1 MLINSSNE
9 MSKIIFDVYK
19 RTIRA
24 QYEKKKMED
33 ITGILMN
40 PSPAQ
45 LRNLCLILFDQS
57 LSNNDEITMKNF
69 FCVKEKEGLRKAIE
83 KCEISRFRPIR
94 SFLLGEKNSDDIGRI
109 DMAAIL
115 VDFNS
120 RPFSNFLANKKKEI
134 KIKEEPLQDMKGK
147 KEDALPSLV
156 SEVGNEIKGLPEKS
170 ILNRYKKALT
180 KVALLCSVGIGVVTL
195 LPKKECM
202 QWNSNHYEVVDCS
215 TESSG
220 FLDPRI
226 PLNKDRLGLKKLD
239 PKTIK
244 TYFENGQPRV
254 WYAKIDD
261 KIELFNQPGLH
272 PTTGKTLK
280 PITQY
285 IINKYLKE

>member
-1 MLINSSNE
+1 
-9 MSKIIFDVYK
+9 MSKIIFDDYK
-19 RTIRA
+19 RAIRT
-24 QYEKKKMED
+24 QYEQKKIED

-45 LRNLCLILFDQS
+45 LRNLCLIFFDQS
-57 LSNNDEITMKNF
+57 LSNKDEITMKNF
-69 FCVKEKEGLRKAIE
+69 FSVKEKEGLRKAIE

-94 SFLLGEKNSDDIGRI
+94 SFLLGEKNSDDITRI
-109 DMAAIL
+109 DMAAIF
-115 VDFNS
+115 VDFNP
-120 RPFSNFLANKKKEI
+120 RPFSNFFANKKKEL
-134 KIKEEPLQDMKGK
+134 KIEEEPLQDMKGK
-147 KEDALPSLV
+147 KEEAVLSLV
-156 SEVGNEIKGLPEKS
+156 SEVGNEIKDLRVKS

-202 QWNSNHYEVVDCS
+202 QWNTNHYEVVDCS

-220 FLDPRI
+220 FFDPRI
-226 PLNKDRLGLKKLD
+226 PINKERLGLKKMD

-244 TYFENGQPRV
+244 AYFENGHPIV
-254 WYAKIDD
+254 WYAKIDG

-280 PITQY
+280 PITRY
-285 IINKYLKE
+285 IINKYLSK

>member
-1 MLINSSNE
+1 MLINSSND

-69 FCVKEKEGLRKAIE
+69 FYVKEKEGLRKAIE

-94 SFLLGEKNSDDIGRI
+94 SFLLGEQNSDDIGRI

-115 VDFNS
+115 VDFNP
-120 RPFSNFLANKKKEI
+120 RPFSNYLANKKKEI
-134 KIKEEPLQDMKGK
+134 KIDEEPLNSE
-147 KEDALPSLV
+147 KEPYKEEHIAFVAV
-156 SEVGNEIKGLPEKS
+156 SEKEIKGEQKKS
-170 ILNRYKKALT
+170 ILERYKKQLVTGA
-180 KVALLCSVGIGVVTL
+180 VLCSMGIGLLAL

-202 QWNSNHYEVVDCS
+202 QWSTNHYEVVDCS
-215 TESSG
+215 TESSS
-220 FLDPRI
+220 FFDPRI
-226 PLNKDRLGLKKLD
+226 PINNYRLGLKKMD
-239 PKTIK
+239 PHTTKV
-244 TYFENGQPRV
+244 YFENGEPII
-254 WYAKIDD
+254 WYAKNGDE
-261 KIELFNQPGLH
+261 IELFNQPGLH

-280 PITQY
+280 PITRY
-285 IINKYLKE
+285 IINKYLRE

>member
-1 MLINSSNE
+1 MSTITFEEYKEGIKAQFQAIKRVGIYGSGDLSN
-9 MSKIIFDVYK
+9 V
-19 RTIRA
+19 T
-24 QYEKKKMED
+24 
-33 ITGILMN
+33 
-40 PSPAQ
+40 PAQ
-45 LRNLCLILFDQS
+45 LRDLC
-57 LSNNDEITMKNF
+57 
-69 FCVKEKEGLRKAIE
+69 LRKAENQLSPKDEMVFRYFFNAKEGEKLTRAIE
-83 KCEISRFRPIR
+83 NYGIGKLKSVI
-94 SFLLGEKNSDDIGRI
+94 SFLKGEKNSENRNRI
-109 DMAAIL
+109 ELAAIL
-115 VDFNS
+115 VDFTP
-120 RPFSNFLANKKKEI
+120 RPFYSYFSNEGKEL
-134 KIKEEPLQDMKGK
+134 KIEEEPLQDMKGK
-147 KEDALPSLV
+147 KEDEVLSLV

-195 LPKKECM
+195 FPKKECM
-202 QWNSNHYEVVDCS
+202 QWNTNHYEVVDCS

-226 PLNKDRLGLKKLD
+226 PIHKDRLGLKKLD

>member
-1 MLINSSNE
+1 
-9 MSKIIFDVYK
+9 MSKIIFDDYK
-19 RTIRA
+19 RTIRT

-69 FCVKEKEGLRKAIE
+69 FSVKEKEGLRKAIE

-109 DMAAIL
+109 DMGAIL
-115 VDFNS
+115 VDFNP

-134 KIKEEPLQDMKGK
+134 KIKEDSLQDIKCK
-147 KEDALPSLV
+147 KEDPVLSLV

-202 QWNSNHYEVVDCS
+202 QWNTNHYEVVDCS
-215 TESSG
+215 TESSS

-226 PLNKDRLGLKKLD
+226 PINKDRLDLKKLD
-239 PKTIK
+239 PQTIK
-244 TYFENGQPRV
+244 TYFENGNPII
-254 WYAKIDD
+254 WYAKNGDE
-261 KIELFNQPGLH
+261 IELFNQPGLH
-272 PTTGKTLK
+272 PTTDKTLK
-280 PITQY
+280 PITPY
-285 IINKYLKE
+285 IINKYLRE

>member
-1 MLINSSNE
+1 MSTITFEEYKEGIKAQFQAIKRVGIYGSGDLSN
-9 MSKIIFDVYK
+9 V
-19 RTIRA
+19 T
-24 QYEKKKMED
+24 
-33 ITGILMN
+33 
-40 PSPAQ
+40 PAQ
-45 LRNLCLILFDQS
+45 LRDLC
-57 LSNNDEITMKNF
+57 
-69 FCVKEKEGLRKAIE
+69 LRKAENQLSPKDEMVFRYFFNAKEGEKLTRAIE
-83 KCEISRFRPIR
+83 NYGIGKLKSVI
-94 SFLLGEKNSDDIGRI
+94 SFLKGEKNSENRNRI
-109 DMAAIL
+109 ELAAIL
-115 VDFNS
+115 VDFTP
-120 RPFSNFLANKKKEI
+120 RPFYSYFSNEGKEL
-134 KIKEEPLQDMKGK
+134 KIEEEPLQDMKGK
-147 KEDALPSLV
+147 KEDEVLSLV

-195 LPKKECM
+195 FPKKECM
-202 QWNSNHYEVVDCS
+202 QWNTNHYEVVDCS

-226 PLNKDRLGLKKLD
+226 PINKDRLDLKKLD

-244 TYFENGQPRV
+244 NYFENGQPRV

-280 PITQY
+280 PITRY